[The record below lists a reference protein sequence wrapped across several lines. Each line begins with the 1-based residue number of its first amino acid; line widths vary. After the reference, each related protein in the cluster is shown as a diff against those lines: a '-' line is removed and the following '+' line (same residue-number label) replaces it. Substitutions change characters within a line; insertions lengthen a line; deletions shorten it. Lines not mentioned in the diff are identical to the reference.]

1 MTSQGSDQPIGPSVD
16 TEESTSPR
24 ITRANGVQRVSRV
37 VCLDCGQLV
46 ARGKKA
52 RGPLAL
58 RCPSCTS
65 VRRPLAQLRAYLRSA
80 ERLARTLALD
90 EVATAA
96 SSAVAALDARQ
107 ALAAGVAASQAA
119 NEAPEDKP

>member
-1 MTSQGSDQPIGPSVD
+1 MTLQEPIVPSVE

-24 ITRANGVQRVSRV
+24 TARANGIQRVSRV

-58 RCPSCTS
+58 RCLSCAS
-65 VRRPLAQLRAYLRSA
+65 ARRPLAQLRAYLRSA

-96 SSAVAALDARQ
+96 SSAVAALDARR
-107 ALAAGVAASQAA
+107 ALAAGVAAAQAA
-119 NEAPEDKP
+119 NVTAEDEP